1 MGYSPWKMVSLG
13 QKLKMPKRCEKR
25 FYYHVR
31 NVAGKK
37 PLEKTLNIRKNE
49 SIFKMAKIGHNVWAI
64 AHRKWSVSVKN

>member
-1 MGYSPWKMVSLG
+1 MGYSPWKMVSLA

-37 PLEKTLNIRKNE
+37 PLEKTLNI
-49 SIFKMAKIGHNVWAI
+49 
-64 AHRKWSVSVKN
+64 

>member
-1 MGYSPWKMVSLG
+1 MGYSLWKMVSLG

-37 PLEKTLNIRKNE
+37 PLEKTLNIRKMRA
-49 SIFKMAKIGHNVWAI
+49 FL
-64 AHRKWSVSVKN
+64 KWPKLATMHGL